1 MIDRDGALALL
12 AEKTNTDWLLKHCLA
27 SEAVIRAMARK
38 LGRDEEL
45 WGLVGLLHDLDFDET
60 KERPEVHGLRTTEWL
75 ESSGLPAEALQA
87 IRAHNAESLGL
98 ERRTE
103 LDFALSCSESI
114 TGLIVA
120 AALVRPDRK
129 LEGVKPKSV
138 RKRLKE
144 KAFARAV
151 NRDQIRECENAGVPL
166 EAFIPLALEAM
177 KGISDELG
185 L

>member
-12 AEKTNTDWLLKHCLA
+12 SSKTNTDWLVKHCLA
-27 SEAVIRAMARK
+27 AEAVIRAMARR

-45 WGLVGLLHDLDFDET
+45 WGVVGLLHDLDFDET
-60 KERPEVHGLRTTEWL
+60 KKNPEKHGVKTTEWL
-75 ESSGLPAEALQA
+75 ANSGLPPEALQA
-87 IRAHNAESLGL
+87 ILAHNAESLGF
-98 ERRTE
+98 RRESE

-129 LEGVKPKSV
+129 LEGVKPKSI

-144 KAFARAV
+144 RSFARNV
-151 NRDQIRECENAGVPL
+151 SREQIRECEKVGLDL
-166 EAFIPLALEAM
+166 EEFVELSLDAM
-177 KGISDELG
+177 KGIAGEIG

>member
-12 AEKTNTDWLLKHCLA
+12 SEKTDTDWLVKHCLA
-27 SEAVIRAMARK
+27 SEAVIRAMARR
-38 LGRDEEL
+38 LGRDEDL
-45 WGLVGLLHDLDFDET
+45 WGIVGLLHDLDFDET
-60 KERPEVHGLRTTEWL
+60 KENPEVHGLRTTEWL
-75 ESSGLPAEALQA
+75 AESGLPDEALKA

-98 ERRTE
+98 ERKTE

-129 LEGVKPKSV
+129 LEGVKPKSI
-138 RKRLKE
+138 RKRMKE

-151 NRDQIRECENAGVPL
+151 NRDQIRECERAGVPL
-166 EAFIPLALEAM
+166 EEFIPLALEAM
-177 KGISDELG
+177 KGISDDLG

>member
-12 AEKTNTDWLLKHCLA
+12 SEKTDTDWLVKHCLA
-27 SEAVIRAMARK
+27 AEAVIRAMARK

-45 WGLVGLLHDLDFDET
+45 WGIVGLLHDLDFDET
-60 KERPEVHGLRTTEWL
+60 KESPEVHGLRTTEWL
-75 ESSGLPAEALQA
+75 AESGLPDEALQA

-98 ERRTE
+98 ERRSD

-120 AALVRPDRK
+120 AALVRPDKR
-129 LEGVKPKSV
+129 LEGVKPKSI
-138 RKRLKE
+138 RKRMKE

-151 NRDQIRECENAGVPL
+151 NRDQIRECEKAGVPL
-166 EAFIPLALEAM
+166 EEFIPLALEAM
-177 KGISDELG
+177 KGISDDLG

>member
-12 AEKTNTDWLLKHCLA
+12 SEKTNTDWLVKHCLA
-27 SEAVIRAMARK
+27 SEAVIRAMARR

-45 WGLVGLLHDLDFDET
+45 WGIVGLLHDLDFDET
-60 KERPEVHGLRTTEWL
+60 KARPEVHGLRTTEWL
-75 ESSGLPAEALQA
+75 AESGLPDEALQA

-98 ERRTE
+98 ERKTE
-103 LDFALSCSESI
+103 LDHALSCSESI

-129 LEGVKPKSV
+129 LDGVKPKSI
-138 RKRLKE
+138 RKRMKE

-151 NRDQIRECENAGVPL
+151 NRDQIRECEKAGVPL
-166 EAFIPLALEAM
+166 EEFIPLALEAM
-177 KGISDELG
+177 KGISDDLG

>member
-1 MIDRDGALALL
+1 MIDRAEALELL
-12 AEKTNTDWLLKHCLA
+12 AVKTDTDWLVKHCLA
-27 SEAVIRAMARK
+27 AEAVIRALAGR
-38 LGRDEEL
+38 LGRDQEL

-60 KERPEVHGLRTTEWL
+60 KQQPEQHGLRTAEWL
-75 ESSGLPAEALQA
+75 AQSGLPAEALQA

-98 ERRTE
+98 ERKSD

-120 AALVRPDRK
+120 AALVRPDKK
-129 LEGVKPKSV
+129 LEGVQPKSI

-144 KAFARAV
+144 KAFARNV
-151 NRDQIRECENAGVPL
+151 SRDQIRECERVEVPL
-166 EAFIPLALEAM
+166 DEFIELSLTAM
-177 KGISDELG
+177 KGISGEIG

>member
-12 AEKTNTDWLLKHCLA
+12 SQKTDTNWLVKHCLA
-27 SEAVIRAMARK
+27 SEAVIRAMARR

-60 KERPEVHGLRTTEWL
+60 KNTPEVHGLKTTQWL
-75 ESSGLPAEALQA
+75 EESGLPDAAMQA

-98 ERRTE
+98 QRVSE

-120 AALVRPDRK
+120 AALVRPDKK
-129 LEGVKPKSV
+129 LEGVKPKSI
-138 RKRLKE
+138 RKRIKE

-151 NRDQIRECENAGVPL
+151 NRDQIRECEKAGVAL
-166 EAFIPLALEAM
+166 DDFIELSLEAM
-177 KGISDELG
+177 KGISEDIG

>member
-1 MIDRDGALALL
+1 
-12 AEKTNTDWLLKHCLA
+12 
-27 SEAVIRAMARK
+27 MARR
-38 LGRDEEL
+38 LGRDEAL

-60 KERPEVHGLRTTEWL
+60 KQTPEVHGLRSAEWL
-75 ESSGLPAEALQA
+75 ADSGLPGEALQA

-98 ERRTE
+98 ERCSE

-129 LEGVKPKSV
+129 LEGVKPKSI
-138 RKRLKE
+138 RKRMKE
-144 KAFARAV
+144 KAFARNV
-151 NRDQIRECENAGVPL
+151 DRDQIRECEKAGVPVD
-166 EAFIPLALEAM
+166 EFIELALEAM
-177 KGISDELG
+177 KSIAGEIG

>member
-1 MIDRDGALALL
+1 MIDRAGAFELL
-12 AEKTNTDWLLKHCLA
+12 TSKTETDWLVKHCLA
-27 SEAVIRAMARK
+27 SEAVIRAMARR

-45 WGLVGLLHDLDFDET
+45 WGLVGLLHDLDFDKT
-60 KERPEVHGLRTTEWL
+60 KERPTEHGLRTTEWL
-75 ESSGLPAEALQA
+75 AESGLPTEALQS

-98 ERRTE
+98 QRESE

-120 AALVRPDRK
+120 AALVRPDKK
-129 LEGVKPKSV
+129 LAGVKPKSI
-138 RKRLKE
+138 RKRIKE

-151 NRDQIRECENAGVPL
+151 NRDQIRECEKAGVPL
-166 EAFIPLALEAM
+166 DEFIELSLEAM
-177 KGISDELG
+177 KGISDDIG